1 MDGAAQPP
9 LDPTASDYKDQFKQR
24 LSAEAINIENQEIR
38 DLADRTLK
46 TLFFDSKGNFK
57 PVRFVDHVLKSFPEG
72 TFITPMNDQ
81 GGDVVWRYDEN
92 KGIFVNNGVPFIE
105 QALKSILGEDTT
117 TAQYSHV
124 IKHLQ
129 VSTYTEPRDF
139 EENPNII
146 VLKNGCYNLIT
157 QELEPFNPLYYAR
170 AAMPVIYDP
179 KADCPTI
186 KKFLGEIIPNSV
198 AFYQEWMGYH
208 LLKDYRFQ
216 RCVVHV
222 GDGDNGKS
230 TLLSLQTAFLGRE
243 NCASQS
249 LFRLTTQRFAAAE
262 LNDKLGNI
270 TADIGPDELKHTG
283 TIKMLTGGDTITA
296 EKKNRDPF
304 QFVNHAKLTFSCNQ
318 LPRTPDETLAFFKRF
333 IVIVYDKVI
342 PKEEQDPQLLEK
354 LTTDEELSGL
364 FNWAVQ
370 GLKRALERGRL
381 DEPGDALERK
391 ELYLAMSDPV
401 TGFYNEYIEEEKENF
416 EIKQDVFTAFHQY
429 CKNKGFVP
437 ISDRKFIEQFK
448 KTAWVREYK
457 PKLWTDEYPKGA
469 QINCWRGI
477 KLSDAC
483 KKTLYWSTKKAY
495 DAVHGSQKNL
505 ENIQDIQDIQ
515 GPQTRPEG
523 IDSEN
528 GVEDAGYTGYAG
540 YDAELISKAE
550 SVLKLNS
557 GRMKQAA
564 FWVHLEK
571 VGYEREK
578 IEFKLRS
585 NPRFSFIGMDVKL
598 VEAP

>member
-1 MDGAAQPP
+1 MDGSAAQP
-9 LDPTASDYKDQFKQR
+9 LDPTAPDYKDQFKQR
-24 LSAEAINIENQEIR
+24 LADEAINIENQEIR
-38 DLADRTLK
+38 DLADRALK
-46 TLFFDSKGNFK
+46 TMFFDSQGSFK

-92 KGIFVNNGVPFIE
+92 KGIFVNGGVPFIE

-124 IKHLQ
+124 VKHLQ
-129 VSTYTEPRDF
+129 VSTYTQPRNF
-139 EENPNII
+139 EENANII

-157 QELEPFNPLYYAR
+157 QELEPFNPLYCAR
-170 AAMPVIYDP
+170 SAMPVTYDP

-198 AFYQEWMGYH
+198 EFYQEWMGYH

-243 NCASQS
+243 NCASMS
-249 LFRLTTQRFAAAE
+249 LFKLTTQRFASAE
-262 LNDKLGNI
+262 LDGKLGNMA
-270 TADIGPDELKHTG
+270 ADIGPDELKHTG

-296 EKKNRDPF
+296 EKKGRDPF

-342 PKEEQDPQLLEK
+342 PIEEQDPQLLEK
-354 LTTDEELSGL
+354 LTTDIELSGL

-381 DEPGDALERK
+381 DEPGDAMERK

-401 TGFYNEYIEEEKENF
+401 TGFYNNHITETPGNT
-416 EIKQDVFTAFHQY
+416 EIKQDVINAFFQY
-429 CKNKGFVP
+429 CKDKGYVP
-437 ISDRKFIEQFK
+437 LSDRKFVESFK
-448 KTAWVREYK
+448 KVTWVRESQPTFYNEEHPDGK
-457 PKLWTDEYPKGA
+457 RFRVWKGIELNGFSKTETFGSKKDFLAKYPKYA
-469 QINCWRGI
+469 Q
-477 KLSDAC
+477 DARDAQGLHTHLV
-483 KKTLYWSTKKAY
+483 KQGSEMEVGE
-495 DAVHGSQKNL
+495 AVHAVHAVQKGL
-505 ENIQDIQDIQ
+505 
-515 GPQTRPEG
+515 
-523 IDSEN
+523 
-528 GVEDAGYTGYAG
+528 
-540 YDAELISKAE
+540 LSKAE
-550 SVLKLNS
+550 SVLKLN
-557 GRMKQAA
+557 GGMMTQDKFFAHLKKVGFQRKDAKYKLKEDPR
-564 FWVHLEK
+564 FEFRGLNVHLME
-571 VGYEREK
+571 VPE
-578 IEFKLRS
+578 
-585 NPRFSFIGMDVKL
+585 
-598 VEAP
+598 

>member
-9 LDPTASDYKDQFKQR
+9 LDATDPDYKEQFKQR
-24 LSAEAINIENQEIR
+24 LANEAVNIEKQELR

-46 TLFFDSKGNFK
+46 TMFFDAQGNFK

-81 GGDVVWRYDEN
+81 GGDVVWRYDEP
-92 KGIFVNNGVPFIE
+92 KGIFVNGGVPFIE

-124 IKHLQ
+124 VKHLQ
-129 VSTYTEPRDF
+129 VSTYTQPRNF
-139 EENPNII
+139 EENTNII

-157 QELEPFNPLYYAR
+157 QELEPFNPLYCAR
-170 AAMPVIYDP
+170 SAMPVTYDP

-186 KKFLGEIIPNSV
+186 KNFISEIIPNSV
-198 AFYQEWMGYH
+198 EFYQEWMGYH

-262 LNDKLGNI
+262 LDGKLANI
-270 TADIGPDELKHTG
+270 AADIGPDELKHTG

-304 QFVNHAKLTFSCNQ
+304 QFVNHAKMTFSCNQ

-354 LTTDEELSGL
+354 LTTDIELSGL

-381 DEPGDALERK
+381 NEPGDAMERK

-401 TGFYNEYIEEEKENF
+401 TGFFNNHITETSGSTA
-416 EIKQDVFTAFHQY
+416 IKQDVINAFFQY
-429 CKNKGFVP
+429 CKDKGYVP
-437 ISDRKFIEQFK
+437 LSDRKFVENFK
-448 KTAWVREYK
+448 KVAWVRESQ
-457 PKLWTDEYPKGA
+457 P
-469 QINCWRGI
+469 
-477 KLSDAC
+477 
-483 KKTLYWSTKKAY
+483 TLYNVDHPNGKRFRIWKGIELNGFSSTETYGSKAEFLLNHPEY
-495 DAVHGSQKNL
+495 AQDA
-505 ENIQDIQDIQ
+505 QDAQ
-515 GPQTRPEG
+515 GPQTRWVKQG
-523 IDSEN
+523 SEME
-528 GVEDAGYTGYAG
+528 VEHPVHVVHPVQKG
-540 YDAELISKAE
+540 LIPKAE
-550 SVLKLNS
+550 SVLKLNK
-557 GRMKQAA
+557 GTMLKDK
-564 FWVHLEK
+564 FYEHLENMGHK
-571 VGYEREK
+571 RRDAEYVLK
-578 IEFKLRS
+578 D
-585 NPRFSFIGMDVKL
+585 NPRFAFRGKNVHL